1 MLSIGA
7 VIIGL
12 AVLFTVGAIL
22 VPVARAV
29 VRKIDADRRHAALP
43 DDAAARI
50 ARMEAALESVA
61 IEVERISEGQR
72 FVTKLLAERRD
83 DRPLPPGGDA

>member
-43 DDAAARI
+43 EDSAARI

-83 DRPLPPGGDA
+83 DRPLLPGGDA